1 MLKKREK
8 LEFLWL
14 YRAAWLEEVM
24 AYVVVLALFVASAL
38 IGVILSGC
46 SIVHY
51 EGKPDGSTT
60 ASGYVLGT
68 NNAFEGATF
77 TSEAPGSKRIL
88 SVNSATG
95 NQTDGINATNELLG
109 TVVGAA
115 VKAAVK
121 P

>member
-1 MLKKREK
+1 MIKKREK

-24 AYVVVLALFVASAL
+24 AYAFVVGLFVISAL
-38 IGVILSGC
+38 VGVELSGC

-51 EGKPDGSTT
+51 EGKPDGTT
-60 ASGYVLGT
+60 IASGYVLGT
-68 NNAFEGATF
+68 DTAFDGAVF
-77 TSEAPGSKRIL
+77 TSEAPGGKRSI

-95 NQTDGINATNELLG
+95 NQTDGIKATNELMG